1 MFTLFPKILLTL
13 HTIPYYPPPSKSEDY
28 QAYKDNNI
36 MKKTT
41 VTFGEYLKHKREEK
55 QISLREVARTL
66 GVSAPF
72 LSDVEN
78 NRRAPLTEER
88 LADLAKVLNLNEKE
102 KAEMYDI
109 VGKQKGLLAPDLN
122 PYVTERPYVNAALRT
137 ARNLEANEEDWQRF
151 VDDLISRKR
160 GDN

>member
-1 MFTLFPKILLTL
+1 
-13 HTIPYYPPPSKSEDY
+13 
-28 QAYKDNNI
+28 

-78 NRRAPLTEER
+78 NRRGPLTEER

-102 KAEMYDI
+102 QSEMYDI

-137 ARNLEANEEDWQRF
+137 ARNLEANEEDWQWF
-151 VDDLISRKR
+151 TDYLSNKYSKVKEE
-160 GDN
+160 

>member
-1 MFTLFPKILLTL
+1 
-13 HTIPYYPPPSKSEDY
+13 
-28 QAYKDNNI
+28 

-151 VDDLISRKR
+151 VDDLIKRKN

>member
-1 MFTLFPKILLTL
+1 
-13 HTIPYYPPPSKSEDY
+13 
-28 QAYKDNNI
+28 

-41 VTFGEYLKHKREEK
+41 VTFGEYLKHKREQK

>member
-1 MFTLFPKILLTL
+1 
-13 HTIPYYPPPSKSEDY
+13 
-28 QAYKDNNI
+28 

-78 NRRAPLTEER
+78 NRRGPLTEER

-102 KAEMYDI
+102 QAEMYDI

-137 ARNLEANEEDWQRF
+137 ARNLEANEEDWQWF
-151 VDDLISRKR
+151 TDYLSNKYSKVKEE
-160 GDN
+160 

>member
-1 MFTLFPKILLTL
+1 MTRF
-13 HTIPYYPPPSKSEDY
+13 
-28 QAYKDNNI
+28 

-78 NRRAPLTEER
+78 NRRGPLTEER
-88 LADLAKVLNLNEKE
+88 LADLAKVLHLNEKE

-151 VDDLISRKR
+151 VDDLIKRKN

>member
-1 MFTLFPKILLTL
+1 
-13 HTIPYYPPPSKSEDY
+13 
-28 QAYKDNNI
+28 

-41 VTFGEYLKHKREEK
+41 VTFGEYLKHKRDEK

-78 NRRAPLTEER
+78 NRRGPLTEER

-122 PYVTERPYVNAALRT
+122 PYVTDRPYVNAALRT

-151 VDDLISRKR
+151 VDDLIKRKN

>member
-1 MFTLFPKILLTL
+1 
-13 HTIPYYPPPSKSEDY
+13 
-28 QAYKDNNI
+28 

-41 VTFGEYLKHKREEK
+41 MTFGEYLKHKREEK

-78 NRRAPLTEER
+78 NRRGPLTEER

-102 KAEMYDI
+102 QSEMYDI

-151 VDDLISRKR
+151 VDDLIKRKN

>member
-1 MFTLFPKILLTL
+1 
-13 HTIPYYPPPSKSEDY
+13 
-28 QAYKDNNI
+28 

-41 VTFGEYLKHKREEK
+41 VTFGEYLKHKRDEK
-55 QISLREVARTL
+55 QISLREVARGL

-88 LADLAKVLNLNEKE
+88 LADLGNVLNLNEQE

-109 VGKQKGLLAPDLN
+109 VGRQRGLLAPDLN
-122 PYVTERPYVNAALRT
+122 PYVTDRPYVNAALRT

-151 VDDLISRKR
+151 VADLVKRKR
-160 GDN
+160 EEN

>member
-1 MFTLFPKILLTL
+1 
-13 HTIPYYPPPSKSEDY
+13 
-28 QAYKDNNI
+28 

-55 QISLREVARTL
+55 HISLREVARTL

-78 NRRAPLTEER
+78 NRRGPLTEER

-102 KAEMYDI
+102 QSEMYDI

-151 VDDLISRKR
+151 VDDLIKRKN

>member
-1 MFTLFPKILLTL
+1 MTR
-13 HTIPYYPPPSKSEDY
+13 
-28 QAYKDNNI
+28 I

-78 NRRAPLTEER
+78 NRRGPLTEER

-102 KAEMYDI
+102 QSEMYDI
-109 VGKQKGLLAPDLN
+109 VGKQKGMLAPDLN

-151 VDDLISRKR
+151 VDDLIKRKN

>member
-1 MFTLFPKILLTL
+1 M
-13 HTIPYYPPPSKSEDY
+13 
-28 QAYKDNNI
+28 N
-36 MKKTT
+36 KTT
-41 VTFGEYLKHKREEK
+41 VTFGAYLKHKREEK
-55 QISLREVARTL
+55 HISLREVARTL

-78 NRRAPLTEER
+78 NRRGPLTEER

-102 KAEMYDI
+102 QSEMYDI

-151 VDDLISRKR
+151 VDDLIKRKN

>member
-1 MFTLFPKILLTL
+1 
-13 HTIPYYPPPSKSEDY
+13 
-28 QAYKDNNI
+28 

-41 VTFGEYLKHKREEK
+41 VTFGEYLKHKREQK

-78 NRRAPLTEER
+78 NRRGPLTEER
-88 LADLAKVLNLNEKE
+88 LADLAKVLNLNEQE
-102 KAEMYDI
+102 QAEMYDI

-137 ARNLEANEEDWQRF
+137 ARNLEANEEDWQWF
-151 VDDLISRKR
+151 SDYLINKYSKVKEE
-160 GDN
+160 

>member
-1 MFTLFPKILLTL
+1 
-13 HTIPYYPPPSKSEDY
+13 
-28 QAYKDNNI
+28 

-78 NRRAPLTEER
+78 NRRGPLTEER

-102 KAEMYDI
+102 QAEMYDI

-137 ARNLEANEEDWQRF
+137 ARNLEANEDDWQRF

>member
-1 MFTLFPKILLTL
+1 
-13 HTIPYYPPPSKSEDY
+13 
-28 QAYKDNNI
+28 

-78 NRRAPLTEER
+78 NRRGPLTEER
-88 LADLAKVLNLNEKE
+88 LADLVKVLNLNEKE

-151 VDDLISRKR
+151 VDDLIKRKN

>member
-1 MFTLFPKILLTL
+1 MTRF
-13 HTIPYYPPPSKSEDY
+13 
-28 QAYKDNNI
+28 

-41 VTFGEYLKHKREEK
+41 VTFGEYLKHKRDEK

-88 LADLAKVLNLNEKE
+88 LADLANALNLNEKE

-151 VDDLISRKR
+151 VDDLIKRKN

>member
-1 MFTLFPKILLTL
+1 
-13 HTIPYYPPPSKSEDY
+13 
-28 QAYKDNNI
+28 
-36 MKKTT
+36 MKKTI
-41 VTFGEYLKHKREEK
+41 VTFGEYLKHKRDEK
-55 QISLREVARTL
+55 QISLREVARAL

-78 NRRAPLTEER
+78 NRRGPLTEER
-88 LADLAKVLNLNEKE
+88 LADLAKVLNLNENE
-102 KAEMYDI
+102 RAEMYDI

-151 VDDLISRKR
+151 VDDLKTRKR

>member
-1 MFTLFPKILLTL
+1 
-13 HTIPYYPPPSKSEDY
+13 
-28 QAYKDNNI
+28 

-78 NRRAPLTEER
+78 NRRGPLTEER

-102 KAEMYDI
+102 QSEMYDI

-151 VDDLISRKR
+151 VDDLKTRKR

>member
-1 MFTLFPKILLTL
+1 
-13 HTIPYYPPPSKSEDY
+13 
-28 QAYKDNNI
+28 

-41 VTFGEYLKHKREEK
+41 VTFGEYLKHKREQK

-78 NRRAPLTEER
+78 NRRGPLTEER

-102 KAEMYDI
+102 QSEMYDI

-137 ARNLEANEEDWQRF
+137 ARNLEANEEDWQWF
-151 VDDLISRKR
+151 TDYLSNKYSKVKEE
-160 GDN
+160 

>member
-1 MFTLFPKILLTL
+1 
-13 HTIPYYPPPSKSEDY
+13 
-28 QAYKDNNI
+28 

-78 NRRAPLTEER
+78 NRRGPLTEER
-88 LADLAKVLNLNEKE
+88 LADLANVLNLNEKE
-102 KAEMYDI
+102 QAEMYDI

-122 PYVTERPYVNAALRT
+122 PYVTERPYVNAALRA

-151 VDDLISRKR
+151 VDDLISRKH

>member
-1 MFTLFPKILLTL
+1 
-13 HTIPYYPPPSKSEDY
+13 
-28 QAYKDNNI
+28 

-78 NRRAPLTEER
+78 NRRGPLTEER

-102 KAEMYDI
+102 QAEMYDI

-122 PYVTERPYVNAALRT
+122 PYVTDRPYVNAALRT

-151 VDDLISRKR
+151 VDDLIKRKN

>member
-1 MFTLFPKILLTL
+1 
-13 HTIPYYPPPSKSEDY
+13 
-28 QAYKDNNI
+28 

-41 VTFGEYLKHKREEK
+41 VTFGEYLKHKRDEK

-88 LADLAKVLNLNEKE
+88 LADLANVLNLNEKE

-122 PYVTERPYVNAALRT
+122 PYVTERPYVNAALRA

-151 VDDLISRKR
+151 VDDLIKRKN

>member
-1 MFTLFPKILLTL
+1 MTR
-13 HTIPYYPPPSKSEDY
+13 
-28 QAYKDNNI
+28 I

-78 NRRAPLTEER
+78 NRRGPLTEER

-151 VDDLISRKR
+151 VDDLIKRKN

>member
-1 MFTLFPKILLTL
+1 M
-13 HTIPYYPPPSKSEDY
+13 
-28 QAYKDNNI
+28 
-36 MKKTT
+36 
-41 VTFGEYLKHKREEK
+41 
-55 QISLREVARTL
+55 REVARGL

-88 LADLAKVLNLNEKE
+88 LADLGNVLNLNEQE

-109 VGKQKGLLAPDLN
+109 VGRQRGLLAPDLN
-122 PYVTERPYVNAALRT
+122 PYVTDRPYVNAALRT

-151 VDDLISRKR
+151 VADLVKRKR
-160 GDN
+160 EEN

>member
-1 MFTLFPKILLTL
+1 MTRF
-13 HTIPYYPPPSKSEDY
+13 
-28 QAYKDNNI
+28 

-78 NRRAPLTEER
+78 NRRGPLTEER

-102 KAEMYDI
+102 QSEMYDI

-151 VDDLISRKR
+151 VDDLIKRKN

>member
-1 MFTLFPKILLTL
+1 
-13 HTIPYYPPPSKSEDY
+13 
-28 QAYKDNNI
+28 

-78 NRRAPLTEER
+78 NRRGPLTEER
-88 LADLAKVLNLNEKE
+88 LADLAKVLNLIEKE

-122 PYVTERPYVNAALRT
+122 PYVTDRPYVNAALRT

-151 VDDLISRKR
+151 VDDLIKRKN